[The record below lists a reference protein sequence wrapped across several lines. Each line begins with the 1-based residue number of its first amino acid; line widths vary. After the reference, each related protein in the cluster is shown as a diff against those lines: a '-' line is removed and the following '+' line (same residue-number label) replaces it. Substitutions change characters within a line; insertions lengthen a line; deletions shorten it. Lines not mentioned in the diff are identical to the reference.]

1 MENEAQVV
9 FAILIIAAIF
19 ILWKKG
25 EDDGNR

>member
-25 EDDGNR
+25 EDDGEK